1 MGRAAR
7 GRLAAGGGR
16 SARRGGAAPHR
27 RLCSV
32 VACPGGLPQ
41 RDTAPNRRHAS
52 SSEEQEDGKRLL
64 PVVVESGGAAGTPRS
79 PGGASPL
86 GDADDTKEHLS
97 QQYAL
102 SSSAFYR
109 CAGPATQGRR
119 GVVAQDGAG
128 AERWQEVEVE
138 GGGRALLLDARGRAV
153 GGSPCGAWREEEEQ
167 DVVVHPSAT
176 TCHCARGGLGS
187 AAAGL
192 QRWRGP
198 GAEHMLDGTAAAE
211 APGQGDSNSI
221 SCEQT
226 ASTHCLAA
234 PAGSPS
240 WGPLQ
245 PQPHAGCTAPVHVLW
260 RSSRARNGAQPRDC
274 APAPAEP
281 PTHRG
286 PPPPHPCRL
295 LQLDRD
301 TLLACRLLL
310 RCTVELGTILLWFY
324 VADRTPAIA
333 AGQKASGA
341 PGVEAARQRATAR
354 SSGPPPPAGCSLAC
368 CRDVRGDSSHC
379 RHHLPVLLCPHTT
392 PTPTHHKRP
401 HINPLPPQSSSR
413 DLFVFLSVV
422 LTAVAVG

>member
-16 SARRGGAAPHR
+16 GARRGGAAPHR

-167 DVVVHPSAT
+167 EVVVHPSAT
-176 TCHCARGGLGS
+176 TCHCARGGLGC

-226 ASTHCLAA
+226 ASMHCLAA

-240 WGPLQ
+240 WGPLPTTTTRRVHGPRPRTVAQ
-245 PQPHAGCTAPVHVLW
+245 QQGTQWRAASRLRPGPCRTTHTPGTPSAPPLQAAPTGQGYTAGLPPAVALHCGARDHPALVL
-260 RSSRARNGAQPRDC
+260 
-274 APAPAEP
+274 
-281 PTHRG
+281 RG
-286 PPPPHPCRL
+286 RPHPRHCGGPEGEWRTGGGGCASACHCPQLRAASTSGLLAGL
-295 LQLDRD
+295 LQ
-301 TLLACRLLL
+301 
-310 RCTVELGTILLWFY
+310 
-324 VADRTPAIA
+324 
-333 AGQKASGA
+333 
-341 PGVEAARQRATAR
+341 
-354 SSGPPPPAGCSLAC
+354 GC
-368 CRDVRGDSSHC
+368 
-379 RHHLPVLLCPHTT
+379 
-392 PTPTHHKRP
+392 
-401 HINPLPPQSSSR
+401 
-413 DLFVFLSVV
+413 
-422 LTAVAVG
+422 